1 MTEPNPSTGSGRGI
15 AALQVARQPAATGA
29 RTADSAN
36 ESDPA
41 ANFDRVMARVSAR
54 QDASAKPRQDAESPK
69 KTAGDDDR
77 PQDADAAPADG
88 SAPPNAVVAAAELAT
103 AALPAAVAPVAMPP
117 AAEAQ
122 PTDAPA
128 QAHASERTSRAQEA
142 AAAELPA
149 SAPAK
154 DTLPADAVPAA
165 EEPKAPPRAAA
176 RARPSN
182 ELPAH
187 DARTDKPTAAAAAL
201 LPSAARETAAESI
214 ERRFERA
221 LGATAAARA
230 EAPTAPTSAA
240 ANMAIAPAATYSIAH
255 AKIATP
261 VLHPEFG
268 NAFADRVVFLAGQ
281 RVQSAE
287 LALTPADLGP
297 VSVSIEVRGQE
308 ANLVFGASHATT
320 RAAIEDALPR
330 LREMLAGSGLQ
341 LANAQVGDHG
351 RRDFARPQRGSGDQV
366 RAIGSANVAPDL
378 PRPAAIARSDRL
390 IDIVV

>member
-1 MTEPNPSTGSGRGI
+1 MTEPNPSTGSGGCI

-54 QDASAKPRQDAESPK
+54 QDASAKPRQDAESAK
-69 KTAGDDDR
+69 KAAGDDK

-88 SAPPNAVVAAAELAT
+88 SAPPNAGVAADLAT
-103 AALPAAVAPVAMPP
+103 AALPTAVAPVAMPP

-122 PTDAPA
+122 PTDTPA
-128 QAHASERTSRAQEA
+128 QALASERTSRIRTP

-149 SAPAK
+149 SAQAK
-154 DTLPADAVPAA
+154 DALPADAVPAA
-165 EEPKAPPRAAA
+165 EEAKVPPPRAAA

-187 DARTDKPTAAAAAL
+187 DARTDKPTAAAAAP

-221 LGATAAARA
+221 LGAATAARA
-230 EAPTAPTSAA
+230 EAPVAPPGAA

-261 VLHPEFG
+261 VLHPGFG
-268 NAFADRVVFLAGQ
+268 EDLANRVVFLAGQ

-287 LALTPADLGP
+287 IALTPADLGP
-297 VSVSIEVRGQE
+297 LSVTIEIRGHE
-308 ANLVFGASHATT
+308 ASLFFGSAHATT
-320 RAAIEDALPR
+320 RAALEDALPR
-330 LREMLAGSGLQ
+330 LREMFAGSGLQ
-341 LANAQVGDHG
+341 LADAQVGDDG
-351 RRDFARPQRGSGDQV
+351 RRDFPRPQRGAGDPM
-366 RAIGSANVAPDL
+366 RAIGSVNVAPDL
-378 PRPAAIARSDRL
+378 LRPARPAHPDRL
-390 IDIVV
+390 IDVVV

>member
-41 ANFDRVMARVSAR
+41 ADFDRVMARVSAR
-54 QDASAKPRQDAESPK
+54 QDAAAKPRQDAESAK
-69 KTAGDDDR
+69 KAAGDDK
-77 PQDADAAPADG
+77 PQDADAAPVDG
-88 SAPPNAVVAAAELAT
+88 SAPPNAAVAADLAT
-103 AALPAAVAPVAMPP
+103 AALPTAVAPGAMPP

-128 QAHASERTSRAQEA
+128 QTHASEHTSRIRTP

-149 SAPAK
+149 SAQAK
-154 DTLPADAVPAA
+154 NALPADAVPAA

-187 DARTDKPTAAAAAL
+187 DAHTDKPTAASAPL

-221 LGATAAARA
+221 LGAATAARA
-230 EAPTAPTSAA
+230 EAPAAPPGAA
-240 ANMAIAPAATYSIAH
+240 ANMAIAPAATYSVAH

-261 VLHPEFG
+261 VLHPGFG
-268 NAFADRVVFLAGQ
+268 EDLANRVVFLAGQ

-308 ANLVFGASHATT
+308 ATLVFGASHATT
-320 RAAIEDALPR
+320 RAALEDALPR
-330 LREMLAGSGLQ
+330 LREMFAGSGLQ
-341 LANAQVGDHG
+341 LANAQVGEHG
-351 RRDFARPQRGSGDQV
+351 RRDFARPQRGSGDQM
-366 RAIGSANVAPDL
+366 RAIGSAGVAPDL
-378 PRPAAIARSDRL
+378 LRPAAIARSDRL